1 MAWKKTFSI
10 CLVLAIVILTNG
22 CSSGNLANTSRVQ
35 QTAYA
40 RTIAAIQSTVMNT
53 TPTTDPAALVT
64 PSPQATQIAAPTT
77 QQTVYASWLATN
89 VGDIT
94 YPDNTIVAPNQKFT
108 KTWVITNGGT
118 GTWQP
123 DFKLVFSSGDA
134 MSAPAYVLLKQTVA
148 PGQSVYASVDLIA
161 PSTPGTY
168 TGNFLLQ
175 TDQGY
180 SFGIGDS
187 GIDPFWVTVKVQDD
201 FAVTDVSISSD
212 MASYSGACPVN
223 VMLHARITSSA
234 PGTVTFHFITSN
246 GDLAAETVTF
256 SAAGTVTSNGTQLTL
271 SSTQDVTISVYIDSP
286 NHQSLGSLTIPVTCT
301 G

>member
-1 MAWKKTFSI
+1 MIF
-10 CLVLAIVILTNG
+10 LVTLLLNS
-22 CSSGNLANTSRVQ
+22 CSGNDLANTSGMQ

-40 RTIAAIQSTVMNT
+40 RTISAIQSTVMNT
-53 TPTTDPAALVT
+53 TPTTNPAAPIT
-64 PSPQATQIAAPTT
+64 PSPQATQAATPTT

-94 YPDNTIVAPNQKFT
+94 ILDGTIVAPGQKFT

-118 GTWQP
+118 GTWEP

-134 MSAPAYVLLKQTVA
+134 MSAPDYVFLKQTVA
-148 PGQSVYASVDLIA
+148 PGQSVYATVDLIA

-187 GIDPFWVTVKVQDD
+187 GVGPFWVKVVVQED
-201 FAVTDVSISSD
+201 FAVTGVNISTD
-212 MASYSGACPVN
+212 TTSYTGVCPVT
-223 VMLHARITSSA
+223 VMLHAKITSTA
-234 PGTVTFHFITSN
+234 PGTVTFHFVTSN
-246 GDLAAETVTF
+246 GDLAAEYATF
-256 SAAGTVTSNGTQLTL
+256 SEAGSVTSNGTQLTI

-286 NHQSLGSLTIPVTCT
+286 NHQSFGALTIPVTCT
-301 G
+301 P